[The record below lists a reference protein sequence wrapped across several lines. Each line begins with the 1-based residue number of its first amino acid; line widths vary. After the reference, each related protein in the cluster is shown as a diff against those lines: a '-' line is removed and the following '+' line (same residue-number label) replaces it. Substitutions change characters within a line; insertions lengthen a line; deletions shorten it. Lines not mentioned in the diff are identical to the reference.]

1 MAKASRKHFGAG
13 AHGKGDGTGAMTDVE
28 VGKIPDSGVLSNRDK
43 SQHDKDRGLDEK
55 GTESEELRDHDM
67 NRLDDGKV

>member
-13 AHGKGDGTGAMTDVE
+13 AHGKGAGAGAMTDVE
-28 VGKIPDSGVLSNRDK
+28 VGKVPDSGVLSNRDK
-43 SQHDKDRGLDEK
+43 AQHDKDRGLDGK
-55 GTESEELRDHDM
+55 QTETEELRDHAM

>member
-1 MAKASRKHFGAG
+1 MAKASHKHFGAG
-13 AHGKGDGTGAMTDVE
+13 AQGKRDGTGAMTDVE
-28 VGKIPDSGVLSNRDK
+28 VNKIPDAGVLSNRDK

-55 GTESEELRDHDM
+55 GAENEELRDHAA

>member
-13 AHGKGDGTGAMTDVE
+13 AHGKGAGAGAMTDIE
-28 VGKIPDSGVLSNRDK
+28 VGKVPDSGILSNRDK

-55 GTESEELRDHDM
+55 GTENEELRDHAM

>member
-1 MAKASRKHFGAG
+1 
-13 AHGKGDGTGAMTDVE
+13 MTDVE
-28 VGKIPDSGVLSNRDK
+28 VGKVPDSGVLSNRDK

-55 GTESEELRDHDM
+55 GTESDELRDHEM